1 MSVTLA
7 LRGTRLRLA
16 KLVRLQIRAK
26 GGSGYAE
33 SAVNTRVGLRGRAAV
48 LRVCLP
54 TRWATPLRVIDI
66 TGNGV
71 EQLRCELSQLL
82 ATWCDQAGIAWKR
95 HSHWR

>member
-26 GGSGYAE
+26 VGSGYAE
-33 SAVNTRVGLRGRAAV
+33 SAVNTCVGLRGRAAV

-54 TRWATPLRVIDI
+54 TR
-66 TGNGV
+66 
-71 EQLRCELSQLL
+71 
-82 ATWCDQAGIAWKR
+82 
-95 HSHWR
+95 